1 MKKPQHWFSDG
12 VNMQEYLAFVLVLIY
27 SVVALTMAAKIYLKE
42 LSAADNDFFWT
53 LSWPVMV
60 ILGFYFGAKVA
71 VEFGKMRLG
80 ARSKDAS
87 SHGGDHHDSNPS
99 I

>member
-27 SVVALTMAAKIYLKE
+27 SVVALTLAVKVYLKD
-42 LSAADNDFFWT
+42 LSAADNEFFWT

-71 VEFGKMRLG
+71 VEFGKSRFKTK
-80 ARSKDAS
+80 AKEDNE
-87 SHGGDHHDSNPS
+87 HGGDHHDSNPS

>member
-1 MKKPQHWFSDG
+1 
-12 VNMQEYLAFVLVLIY
+12 MQEYLAFVLVLIY